1 MSDTLTST
9 ASAVPRRWGARQVA
23 VIAAGGAL
31 LAGVLW
37 LTLRPSAPV
46 VAPAVS
52 VRIAANAL
60 GNPEQISKQLQAS
73 GPLGYAI
80 HLGVLQRELTQ
91 AGFRFEGILG
101 FPRTAAA
108 LLGMMSGQAELA
120 STGDSPAV
128 LSRARGEQHRALFV
142 TPPSDTQSGFWVVGR
157 KGGPASLQELGGK
170 RVGLLFGSTFDY
182 AFQTA
187 AQGLGLKEVAYT
199 QLPSSAALPA
209 LQNDQLD
216 AYVTSAAVAKLWIDR
231 FGLTLVG
238 RLGDVP
244 ATGRTVSVIS
254 ARADFLAA
262 NPAFAPA
269 FWRGLKA
276 GIDAIRNDPEA
287 YYRWSADSTGYPI
300 EVVRATTS
308 IDFED
313 KPISEDGVTALKK
326 LLDFRLEHKVAQA
339 PFSVDDWVVR
349 Q

>member
-1 MSDTLTST
+1 MGQILNST
-9 ASAVPRRWGARQVA
+9 ARPRSLRWAGAAAVGVM
-23 VIAAGGAL
+23 L
-31 LAGVLW
+31 LGGVLW
-37 LTLRPSAPV
+37 LALRPGAAPAAA
-46 VAPAVS
+46 APAVGF
-52 VRIAANAL
+52 RIAASAI
-60 GNPEQISKQLQAS
+60 GNPEKISKELQTA

-80 HLGVLQRELTQ
+80 HLGVFQREL
-91 AGFRFEGILG
+91 ARDGFRFDGVVG
-101 FPRTAAA
+101 FQRTAAA

-128 LSRARGEQHRALFV
+128 LSRARGEQQRALYV

-157 KGGPASLQELGGK
+157 KGGPATLDALGGK

-187 AQGLGLKEVAYT
+187 AQGLNLKDVAYT

-216 AYVTSAAVAKLWIDR
+216 AYVTSAAVAKLWVDR
-231 FGLTLVG
+231 YGLTLVG
-238 RLGDVP
+238 KLGDVP

-262 NPAFAPA
+262 NPRFAAA

-276 GIDAIRNDPEA
+276 GIDAIRKDPEA
-287 YYRWSADSTGYPI
+287 YYRWSADSTGYPLD
-300 EVVRATTS
+300 VVRATSS

-313 KPISEDGVTALKK
+313 RPISDAGAEALKK
-326 LLDFRLEHKVAQA
+326 LLAFRVEHQVAQA
-339 PFSVDDWVVR
+339 AFSVDDWVVR

>member
-1 MSDTLTST
+1 MSDIPTT
-9 ASAVPRRWGARQVA
+9 RRRLAAGALGLIVL
-23 VIAAGGAL
+23 GGAL
-31 LAGVLW
+31 WLA
-37 LTLRPSAPV
+37 LRPA
-46 VAPAVS
+46 APATPLAPGKPAVG
-52 VRIAANAL
+52 VRIAAAAL
-60 GNPEQISKQLQAS
+60 GNPEQISKQLQTS

-80 HLGVLQRELTQ
+80 HLGVFQREL
-91 AGFRFEGILG
+91 AHSGFRFDGVLG

-128 LSRARGEQHRALFV
+128 LSRARGERQRALYV
-142 TPPSDTQSGFWVVGR
+142 TPPSDTESGFWVVGR
-157 KGGPASLQELGGK
+157 PGGPATLASLGGK

-182 AFQTA
+182 GFQTA
-187 AQGLGLKEVAYT
+187 AQGLGLKDVAYT

-209 LQNDQLD
+209 LQNNQLD

-231 FGLTLVG
+231 HGLTLVG
-238 RLGDVP
+238 KLGDVP
-244 ATGRTVSVIS
+244 STGRTVSVIS

-262 NPAFAPA
+262 NPSFAPA

-276 GIDAIRNDPEA
+276 GIDAIRQDPEA
-287 YYRWSADSTGYPI
+287 YYRWSADSTGYPLD
-300 EVVRATTS
+300 VVRATTS

-313 KPISEDGVTALKK
+313 KAISDAGVTALKK
-326 LLDFRLEHKVAQA
+326 LLDFRVAHQVAQA